1 MRVYTRSGDAG
12 ETGLLF
18 GGRVSKADPR
28 CEAYGATDQAVSA
41 MGLARSMSQDER
53 VRQILLQVQRE
64 MFTVGAELATAVERY
79 EHLTANFDVVTAEMV
94 DRLEGFI
101 DELAAQVELP
111 PAFIVP
117 GASAASAA
125 LDLARSLLRTGERRV
140 VELQQE
146 GMLVNAE
153 VLRYVNRLSDL
164 LFMLA
169 RFEDRTLPFEVLT
182 GDGGVECGERR

>member
-1 MRVYTRSGDAG
+1 MC
-12 ETGLLF
+12 
-18 GGRVSKADPR
+18 GRPVICSMVAR
-28 CEAYGATDQAVSA
+28 TDSN
-41 MGLARSMSQDER
+41 S
-53 VRQILLQVQRE
+53 
-64 MFTVGAELATAVERY
+64 
-79 EHLTANFDVVTAEMV
+79 
-94 DRLEGFI
+94 
-101 DELAAQVELP
+101 
-111 PAFIVP
+111 
-117 GASAASAA
+117 SAASAA

-182 GDGGVECGERR
+182 GDGGV

>member
-41 MGLARSMSQDER
+41 MGLARATSQNER
-53 VRQILLQVQRE
+53 VREILLHVQRE
-64 MFTVGAELATAVERY
+64 MFTVGAELATSVERY

-101 DELAAQVELP
+101 DEFSAQVELP

-140 VELQQE
+140 VELQNQE
-146 GMLVNAE
+146 MLVNPE

-169 RFEDRTLPFEVLT
+169 RFEDRALPFEVLT
-182 GDGGVECGERR
+182 GGDGPSSPAE